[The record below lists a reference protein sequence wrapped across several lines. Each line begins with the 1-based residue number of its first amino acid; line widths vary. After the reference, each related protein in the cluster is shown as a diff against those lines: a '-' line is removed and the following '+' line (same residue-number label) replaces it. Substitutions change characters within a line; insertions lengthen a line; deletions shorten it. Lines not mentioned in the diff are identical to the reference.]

1 MNRPTGEEGILAGGC
16 GGGVA
21 NVRCTDEVADA
32 VDRYLT
38 CELTTVGKRGTPI
51 TWPTVA
57 HLNRVSDTFT
67 ITTSIGLPVKALNI
81 RREPGVAMLF
91 SDATGSGSRALPQ
104 IHVQG
109 TASCPDV
116 VVVAPDERQE
126 YWRRVYRLQP
136 TGRLYGS
143 NAILRWLFAWYYYR
157 LIITVTPHHVWTE
170 KPLTTKDRMT
180 KTRLPKGAAGPY
192 SDVIQRVPRYHSA
205 VVSWLDT
212 TGAPASARTALSPM
226 SGEAL
231 RIQHPSPYLRPG
243 PASILCHTHNAKLW
257 NQRSFL
263 ATGQLTTNGSDWTFT
278 PTRFVSGMSGNPV
291 AMIKFLH
298 AARSSAHNYLA
309 HRHMPR
315 PRIPWDAYHRL
326 ET

>member
-1 MNRPTGEEGILAGGC
+1 LLGSS

-21 NVRCTDEVADA
+21 NVRFTDDVADA
-32 VDRYLT
+32 VERYLT
-38 CELTTVGKRGTPI
+38 CELTTVGKAGTPI

-57 HLNRVSDTFT
+57 RLSRASDTFT
-67 ITTSIGLPVKALNI
+67 ITTSIGLPVKAFNI
-81 RREPGVAMLF
+81 RRNPRVAMLF

-116 VVVAPDERQE
+116 VVVSPDERQE

-136 TGRLYGS
+136 AGRLYGS

-157 LIITVTPHHVWTE
+157 LIITVIPQRVWTDE
-170 KPLTTKDRMT
+170 PVILKDSMT
-180 KTRLPKGAAGPY
+180 KAPLPRGAAGPY
-192 SDVIQRVPRYHSA
+192 SEVIQRLPRYHSA
-205 VVSWLDT
+205 VMSWLDT
-212 TGAPASARTALSPM
+212 TAAPTSVRAALSPT
-226 SGEAL
+226 SRGLL
-231 RIQHPSPYLRPG
+231 RIEDAPPHLRPG

-263 ATGQLTTNGSDWTFT
+263 ATGQLNTNGSGWTFT
-278 PTRFVSGMSGNPV
+278 PQHFVPGMSGNPV

-309 HRHMPR
+309 HRAVPR
-315 PRIPWDAYHRL
+315 PTIPWDAYHRL
-326 ET
+326 AT